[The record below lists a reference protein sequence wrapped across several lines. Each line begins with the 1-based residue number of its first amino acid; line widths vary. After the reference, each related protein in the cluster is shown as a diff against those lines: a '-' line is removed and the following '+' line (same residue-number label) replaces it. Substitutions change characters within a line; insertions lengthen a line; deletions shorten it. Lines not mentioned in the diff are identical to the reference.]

1 MPKGGLPMPK
11 APEMEDLSLALGEQ
25 QPGEMSGKAGS
36 GYLDSKP
43 PELRS
48 YLESAVDPQ
57 GTPESRAE
65 ALCRAIEFARDGG
78 EESEGEEEGEEPE
91 EY

>member
-1 MPKGGLPMPK
+1 MPKASMPMPK

-25 QPGEMSGKAGS
+25 PPGEMKGNAGS

-43 PELRS
+43 AELRS
-48 YLESAVDPQ
+48 YLESAVDTA

-65 ALCRAIEFARDGG
+65 ALCRAIEFTRNGGG
-78 EESEGEEEGEEPE
+78 EESAEEELDE

>member
-1 MPKGGLPMPK
+1 MPMPK

-25 QPGEMSGKAGS
+25 PPGEMKGNGS

-43 PELRS
+43 PELRAH
-48 YLESAVDPQ
+48 LEAAVDPA

-65 ALCRAIEFARDGG
+65 ALCRAIEFSRNGGG
-78 EESEGEEEGEEPE
+78 ESEEEGEEPE